1 MPRVS
6 FQILHLKVRFSVRI
20 VTGKDQSVL
29 LAFLIERMNVK
40 RDSPKFSQEVLSRDF
55 YMGVRA
61 ERKEIHAKSFP
72 NLTSFCP
79 KKIPKKGKA
88 KYTHSNLCS
97 CVFQQYTTEQIIF
110 H

>member
-40 RDSPKFSQEVLSRDF
+40 RDSLKFSQEVLSRDF
-55 YMGVRA
+55 YMGVRG
-61 ERKEIHAKSFP
+61 EQRRSYMP
-72 NLTSFCP
+72 NPSL
-79 KKIPKKGKA
+79 I
-88 KYTHSNLCS
+88 
-97 CVFQQYTTEQIIF
+97 
-110 H
+110 